1 MSQGNDGDDD
11 CGRSNALVF
20 KTELREHLPD
30 GLKTVVGS
38 LKAYN
43 RKSRALL
50 RLVATSGVVVNN
62 VDISGT
68 LKKLYLPKEN
78 GFTIESVCKKVA
90 ELVEKN
96 GWVFQYGEKKHN
108 KKSKIADLRTEIN
121 GLNGF
126 VQTKDAVIAELKRE
140 ITRLRGKIDVLKN
153 GDHDGKTRD
162 FCEKTY
168 KRDLDKVGRNI
179 ERVQD
184 RHNVERCK
192 IARDALHRTS
202 KRLKNDMKMVVLSPE
217 EHTQLKNSNILMKNL
232 VSCAQYLKK
241 QRGDD
246 NSRIAQTCSEIVSC
260 GAASTSMAQRVDLDV
275 GFCRELRDVA
285 KDSNSARL
293 LFYTKYDSI
302 YWDYTPSRSNRVADR
317 RCTDR

>member
-1 MSQGNDGDDD
+1 
-11 CGRSNALVF
+11 
-20 KTELREHLPD
+20 
-30 GLKTVVGS
+30 
-38 LKAYN
+38 
-43 RKSRALL
+43 
-50 RLVATSGVVVNN
+50 
-62 VDISGT
+62 
-68 LKKLYLPKEN
+68 
-78 GFTIESVCKKVA
+78 IESACRKVKQHM
-90 ELVEKN
+90 ESEK
-96 GWVFQYGEKKHN
+96 WKYSFSDKKHN
-108 KKSKIADLRTEIN
+108 TKSKIADLRTEN
-121 GLNGF
+121 AGLNGL
-126 VQTKDAVIAELKRE
+126 VQTKDSVIAELRRE
-140 ITRLRGKIDVLKN
+140 VTRLRGKIDVLKN

-246 NSRIAQTCSEIVSC
+246 NSRIA
-260 GAASTSMAQRVDLDV
+260 
-275 GFCRELRDVA
+275 
-285 KDSNSARL
+285 
-293 LFYTKYDSI
+293 
-302 YWDYTPSRSNRVADR
+302 
-317 RCTDR
+317 